1 MTNNVRSRLESRLR
15 RSKSYRVAEQPSF
28 KVTCNLGDFPE
39 ALLLEMTGLQT
50 ATSEFLRQF
59 WSAVHPPPPE
69 QGVLSIATPTQLSDR
84 EEKMASHLSQTEVKI
99 EAILRTA
106 STLGADPGKVQAV
119 SPGLSLFVTCSISS
133 GVRAHAQCS

>member
-15 RSKSYRVAEQPSF
+15 RS
-28 KVTCNLGDFPE
+28 DFPE

-69 QGVLSIATPTQLSDR
+69 QGVLSIATPTQLLDR
-84 EEKMASHLSQTEVKI
+84 EEKMAGYLSQTEVKI

-106 STLGADPGKVQAV
+106 STLGADPGKVQAAFEHTLNAV
-119 SPGLSLFVTCSISS
+119 NIALATHRSRT
-133 GVRAHAQCS
+133 R

>member
-1 MTNNVRSRLESRLR
+1 MTRD
-15 RSKSYRVAEQPSF
+15 
-28 KVTCNLGDFPE
+28 LGDFPE

-69 QGVLSIATPTQLSDR
+69 QGVLSIATPTQLLDR
-84 EEKMASHLSQTEVKI
+84 EEKMAGYLSQTEIKI

-119 SPGLSLFVTCSISS
+119 SLCFPRFVICLIGS